1 MSIVPSSMLSPRD
14 QKISTVFAGS
24 VVRKDLPH
32 LIKSNAVVPTYV
44 LEYLLGQYC
53 TSNDE
58 ATIKSGVEQV
68 SSILR
73 NHYVHREESQLVQS
87 KIRERGQF
95 RVIDRVSVELNTR
108 RDVYEATFTNLQI
121 KEVVVDNDTVKRNPK
136 LLVSGIWCI
145 CTLRYI
151 PSGSSEVSPFILMDL
166 KPIQLSDLD
175 IESYHEKREAFSTA
189 EWIDLLVQSIGFNPD
204 MFDERTKVLQLIR
217 LIPYCE
223 RNYNLIELGPKG
235 TGKSHIFSEFSPHGI
250 LISGGEVTVAK
261 LFVNNSNGKI
271 GLVGYWDNV
280 AFDEFAG
287 KARRVDQGLVDIMK
301 NYMANKSFSR
311 GRDIVGADA
320 SMVFVGNTSLTVEM
334 LLRQGDLF
342 QDLPSKY
349 HDPAFLDRIHFYI
362 PGWEFQAVR
371 KEFYTTGYGFVVDY
385 LAEVLRYFRNVDYAQ
400 LYREHFE
407 LSSDLSDRDTTGIRK
422 TFSGLMKIIY
432 PNGKA
437 SAAEMEWLLQIA
449 IEGRKRVKDQLLR
462 IDGTFLPV
470 RFVMTR
476 FADNSEVAVQTAE
489 ERIYPELY
497 HQRATPAP
505 NTQRVRP
512 GHANKLRGT
521 APIVDIVP
529 ADEFTDDP
537 PEDISGYDQAPPQS
551 TSDSLPGTAVDDQ
564 APTQSGDDEMWEPQA
579 QHITI
584 ADSQTGINYNNLF
597 GDYLAGA
604 THVKIT
610 DPYIRSPYQAR
621 NLMEFIET
629 VARYGDQ
636 YGDITVDLVT
646 SIDANNNQRQ
656 VDLLNQVQNQAGAMN
671 VIFDWTFAPNLH
683 DRSMIIDHHR
693 WKIVLGRGLDIYAP
707 WDFDMFSPLTRYPEM
722 RPCKACEITY
732 LDDF

>member
-1 MSIVPSSMLSPRD
+1 MSIDPLSVLSPRD

-53 TSNDE
+53 TSNDV
-58 ATIKSGVEQV
+58 ATIQNGIQQV
-68 SSILR
+68 SNILR
-73 NHYVHREESQLVQS
+73 DHYVHRGEAQLVQS
-87 KIRERGQF
+87 KIRELGQY
-95 RVIDRVSVELNTR
+95 RIIDKVSVELNTKK
-108 RDVYEATFTNLQI
+108 DVYEARFTNLEI
-121 KEVVVDNDTVKRNPK
+121 KEVVVDNDTIKRNPK

-145 CTLRYI
+145 CTIRYI
-151 PSGSSEVSPFILMDL
+151 HSGNTDVSPFILIDL
-166 KPIQLSDLD
+166 KAIQQSDLD
-175 IESYHEKREAFSTA
+175 IDEYREKRKEFSTS

-204 MFDERTKVLQLIR
+204 HFDERTKMLQLVR

-287 KARRVDQGLVDIMK
+287 RQRKVDQALVDIMK

-320 SMVFVGNTSLTVEM
+320 SMSFVGNTSLTVEL

-342 QDLPSKY
+342 QDLPEKY

-385 LAEVLRYFRNVDYAQ
+385 MAEVLRVLRNSDYSQ
-400 LYREHFE
+400 KFMNDFE

-432 PNGKA
+432 PDGNA
-437 SAAEMEWLLQIA
+437 SMDEMQALLTVA

-470 RFVMTR
+470 QFTLTR
-476 FADNSEVAVQTAE
+476 RADHHQIAVTTAE
-489 ERIYPELY
+489 EVAFPALY
-497 HQRATPAP
+497 HHKAPTPPATPK
-505 NTQRVRP
+505 RRP
-512 GHANKLRGT
+512 GTTSALTSEGT
-521 APIVDIVP
+521 PGDVIPVAELDTTAHSDTDVAVEPTSDTMAIEP
-529 ADEFTDDP
+529 ADDWGP
-537 PEDISGYDQAPPQS
+537 HPH
-551 TSDSLPGTAVDDQ
+551 
-564 APTQSGDDEMWEPQA
+564 
-579 QHITI
+579 HIEI
-584 ADSQTGINYNNLF
+584 ADNQTGINYGHLF
-597 GDYLAGA
+597 GKYLADA
-604 THVKIT
+604 SHIKLT
-610 DPYIRSPYQAR
+610 DPYIRNFYQAR
-621 NLMEFIET
+621 YLMEFIET
-629 VARYGDQ
+629 VAKYGTQDSE
-636 YGDITVDLVT
+636 ITVALVT
-646 SIDANNNQRQ
+646 DIDHGNAQRQ
-656 VDLLNQVQNQAGAMN
+656 LDFLNQIQNRAETMN
-671 VIFDWTFAPNLH
+671 VTFHWTFAPSLH
-683 DRSMIIDHHR
+683 DRSIVIDHTR
-693 WKIVLGRGLDIYAP
+693 WKIILGRGLDIYAQ
-707 WDFDMFSPLTRYPEM
+707 WDGADIFNPMNRHPEL
-722 RPCKACEITY
+722 RPCKSCTITY
-732 LDDF
+732 LDRF